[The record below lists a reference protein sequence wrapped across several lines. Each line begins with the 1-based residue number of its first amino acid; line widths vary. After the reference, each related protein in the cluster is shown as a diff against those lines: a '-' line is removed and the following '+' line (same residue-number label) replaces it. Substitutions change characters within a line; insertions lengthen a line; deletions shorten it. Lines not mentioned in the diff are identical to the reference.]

1 MAALRAKQA
10 AVKEVMQMQQMAVQQ
25 RLLAQ
30 RLLLL
35 AGILLAVVAGVAAT
49 HHVAVGGRPVGDCMQ
64 AVVAGPRCS
73 WLLMMLPVA

>member
-30 RLLLL
+30 RLLL